1 MANKDRKIQWCL
13 FIYLNVFIHQ
23 NIFIQDKM
31 FRYTVY
37 ASRCIYFR
45 ERSVWAGVNEC
56 VFKRKR
62 EVDVKILEFV
72 EDHKVY
78 IINT

>member
-1 MANKDRKIQWCL
+1 
-13 FIYLNVFIHQ
+13 
-23 NIFIQDKM
+23 M